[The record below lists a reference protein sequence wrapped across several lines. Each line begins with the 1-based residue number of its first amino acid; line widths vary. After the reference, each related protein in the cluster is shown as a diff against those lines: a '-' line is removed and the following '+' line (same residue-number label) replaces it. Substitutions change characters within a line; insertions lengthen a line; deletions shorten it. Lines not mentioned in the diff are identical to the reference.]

1 MKRGPSKFVDRIDI
15 SAMFGQQHH
24 VGYGGFVISD
34 SIVERSELASCHN
47 SVGVGT
53 MFEEQMNNW
62 YIFGKP

>member
-1 MKRGPSKFVDRIDI
+1 
-15 SAMFGQQHH
+15 MFGQQHH